1 MKNIAAMLIEPGKEP
16 ELICIE
22 PTGKRIRELVGGPAE
37 FTWPIGDGIC
47 VAVSE
52 TGKLDGLPL
61 NRSVRDSDG
70 KILDIYAGNMLL
82 RGDHSDDEFDSLTAE
97 DVILAAECFGR
108 PETWDAEK
116 IFSEFGCE
124 SDSSCP

>member
-1 MKNIAAMLIEPGKEP
+1 M
-16 ELICIE
+16 
-22 PTGKRIRELVGGPAE
+22 
-37 FTWPIGDGIC
+37 
-47 VAVSE
+47 
-52 TGKLDGLPL
+52 
-61 NRSVRDSDG
+61 
-70 KILDIYAGNMLL
+70 
-82 RGDHSDDEFDSLTAE
+82 GDHSDDEFDSLTAE